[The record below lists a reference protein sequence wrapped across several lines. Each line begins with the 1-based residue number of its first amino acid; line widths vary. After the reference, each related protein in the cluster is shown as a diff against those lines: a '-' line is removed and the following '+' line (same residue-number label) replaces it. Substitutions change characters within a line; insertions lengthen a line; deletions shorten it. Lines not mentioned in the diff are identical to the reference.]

1 MIILFSDALT
11 ILFINYFLWK
21 LTRNVN
27 FSNFKLFLVIISEIL
42 LVFLGNHEGISHIG
56 KLYSFIIIYFY
67 SMFLFRDS
75 ILKKTL
81 LFLLCYVI
89 IGFTESLSILF
100 LKTFNINIALIN
112 IYSHNIYFYIILLTQ
127 TLSYLLA
134 FLMIRIKKTISN
146 SSLPKSFYALFLPA
160 LLLLLFLFIYGNYQT
175 LFQKQSYLLIM
186 FFFLLIANG
195 ITILFQLQ
203 IIKTSNLQKDLEI
216 SRLNQQLMTS
226 KYNELNKEYKTN
238 FEFLHDLLHTC
249 STLNELAESK
259 NYYDLNIEIKKLSE
273 TTFKEFNSIFT
284 NSPIFSSVLN
294 HKRELL
300 KSLNI
305 TVTSTFYNDNITSM
319 NAVTQMKFYS
329 NILDIPITYLQ
340 KSDQNFIIIKSRK
353 ELNSTIFQMIFSL
366 PGNNIEKIS
375 LDLEKIDKDF
385 KTTSSYIIDSNLNI
399 IDILILINN

>member
-21 LTRNVN
+21 LTRSVN
-27 FSNFKLFLVIISEIL
+27 FSDFKLFLAIISEIL

-56 KLYSFIIIYFY
+56 KLYSFTVIYCY
-67 SMFLFRDS
+67 SMFLFKDS
-75 ILKKTL
+75 TLKKTL

-89 IGFTESLSILF
+89 IGFAETLSILF

-134 FLMIRIKKTISN
+134 FLIIRIKKTISN

-186 FFFLLIANG
+186 FLFLLIANG

-216 SRLNQQLMTS
+216 SKLNQQLMTS

-249 STLNELAESK
+249 STLKELAETK
-259 NYYDLNIEIKKLSE
+259 NYHELNSEIKKLSE

-300 KSLNI
+300 KSLDI

-353 ELNSTIFQMIFSL
+353 ELNSTIFQMVFNL

-385 KTTSSYIIDSNLNI
+385 KTTSSYIIDNNLNI
-399 IDILILINN
+399 IDILILIND